1 MALVSLGSIYLS
13 IFDRSTHPTRALHD
27 HFVGLFSLIAAASS
41 LITQMLLY
49 SWPEESN
56 SVRITLTFITL
67 FSVMP
72 LLHLVPRPKGGS
84 NVKDLGISSS

>member
-13 IFDRSTHPTRALHD
+13 STEARTPPALHD

-49 SWPEESN
+49 TWPEESN

-84 NVKDLGISSS
+84 NFKGLGISSS